1 MPGREHAEKLLANLM
16 ELGVKRLIA
25 LALIGLA
32 TVLTVGLGA
41 YYLSRPQMT
50 ALYTGLEGDDVNR
63 IGSALQDAG
72 IPYDISSDGAAVMV
86 SHGAAARARM
96 LLAERGLPRGGS
108 SGYELFNDVGSLG
121 LTSFM
126 QEVTRVRALEGE
138 LSRTIQ
144 LMQDVRAARVHIV
157 MPEKA
162 SFRRDQQPPSAS
174 VVIRS
179 DAPNDTRTADAIR
192 HLVASSVP
200 GMTADKVTVLDT
212 SGGLLATGKDPANA
226 SAGQMASLETAVS
239 ARIQE
244 NIRKTLTPYLGLDH
258 FQVSVAAD
266 LNTDKRRISETVFDP
281 ESRTERSVRTI
292 RQNETSQNSSTETPT
307 TVEQNLPEE
316 EVQAQDGERSSEE
329 NQRRE
334 ETVNYEIS
342 SKTIE
347 TSQDG
352 YSVERLSIA
361 VLVDKARLAAA
372 LGGTPDETA
381 VREQLAEIEQ
391 LVASSAGVSSARG
404 DTIKVSMVE
413 FFEGAGDLAP
423 TPPLSISELLL
434 RQSGNMINAVAIMT
448 VAGLLI
454 WFGLR
459 PALAVLVPQR
469 AEKPAEISEMAMAG
483 EMDAQGMQFAEQRAL
498 AAPDHTALLTDLTNK
513 INQSSIKKLESLLEL
528 DEEQSA
534 AILKQWMYEGE
545 RV

>member
-16 ELGVKRLIA
+16 ELGMKRLIA
-25 LALIGLA
+25 LAFIGLA

-50 ALYTGLEGDDVNR
+50 ALYTGLQGDDVNR

-72 IPYDISSDGAAVMV
+72 IPYDVSSDGTAVMV
-86 SHGAAARARM
+86 STGSAPRARM

-108 SGYELFNDVGSLG
+108 SGYELFDDLGSLG

-126 QEVTRVRALEGE
+126 QEVTRLRAIEGE
-138 LSRTIQ
+138 LARTIQ

-179 DAPNDTRTADAIR
+179 DAPNDSRTADAIR
-192 HLVASSVP
+192 HLVAASVP
-200 GMTADKVTVLDT
+200 GMTPDKVTVLDT
-212 SGGLLATGKDPANA
+212 SGSLLASGQDPANA
-226 SAGQMASLETAVS
+226 SAGQMATLEAAVS
-239 ARIQE
+239 SRIQE

-281 ESRTERSVRTI
+281 ETRTERSVRTV
-292 RQNETSQNSSTETPT
+292 RQNETSQNASTETPT
-307 TVEQNLPEE
+307 TVEQNLPEATVE
-316 EVQAQDGERSSEE
+316 AQNGERSSEE

-347 TSQDG
+347 TSQEG

-361 VLVDKARLAAA
+361 VLVDRARLADS
-372 LGGTPDETA
+372 LGGSPDETA
-381 VREQLAEIEQ
+381 LREQLTEIEQ
-391 LVASSAGVSSARG
+391 LVASSAGVSAERG
-404 DTIKVSMVE
+404 DNIKVSVVD

-423 TPPLSISELLL
+423 TPPLSITELLL
-434 RQSGNMINAVAIMT
+434 RQSGNVINAVAIMT

-459 PALAVLVPQR
+459 PALAVLLPQR
-469 AEKPAEISEMAMAG
+469 TERPAEIAELSMTG
-483 EMDAQGMQFAEQRAL
+483 EAEQLAQQFAEPRAL
-498 AAPDHTALLTDLTNK
+498 AAPDHTALLADMTNK

-534 AILKQWMYEGE
+534 AILKQWLYEAE